1 MKEDIFNKYVDR
13 VVSMFGITKEEFFCK
28 TRKSHIVDSRH
39 LVYYLCSNRSIKLIN
54 IIHFMGKNGYTIANN
69 SIRHGINSV
78 EKKLIEDRD
87 YKVVVSDIEKA
98 VFI

>member
-1 MKEDIFNKYVDR
+1 
-13 VVSMFGITKEEFFCK
+13 
-28 TRKSHIVDSRH
+28 
-39 LVYYLCSNRSIKLIN
+39 
-54 IIHFMGKNGYTIANN
+54 MGKNGYTIANN